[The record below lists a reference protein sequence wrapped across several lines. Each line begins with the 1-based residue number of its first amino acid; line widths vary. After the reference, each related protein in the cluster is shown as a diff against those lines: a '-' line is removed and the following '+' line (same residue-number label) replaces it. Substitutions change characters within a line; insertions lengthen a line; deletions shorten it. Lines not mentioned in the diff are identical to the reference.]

1 MRNRASRFL
10 DGLELPRHRAGRR
23 WPAALLFLL
32 LTFAAMPAHAL
43 RCGNLLVLEG
53 EYVYSVLQKCGPPQ
67 YRDDRVEYRGLRL
80 KGRGLEQEQ
89 VVPVNVEEWLYNFGP
104 QYFMQLLRF
113 ENGRLVEIR
122 NLGYGY

>member
-1 MRNRASRFL
+1 
-10 DGLELPRHRAGRR
+10 
-23 WPAALLFLL
+23 
-32 LTFAAMPAHAL
+32 
-43 RCGNLLVLEG
+43 
-53 EYVYSVLQKCGPPQ
+53 
-67 YRDDRVEYRGLRL
+67 L